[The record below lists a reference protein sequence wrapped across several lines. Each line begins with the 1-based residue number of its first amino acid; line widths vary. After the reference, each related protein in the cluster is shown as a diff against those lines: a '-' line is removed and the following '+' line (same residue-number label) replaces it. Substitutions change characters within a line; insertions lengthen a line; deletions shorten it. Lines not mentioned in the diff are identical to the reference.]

1 MTAEEKEYWEMRAD
15 KGFMHML
22 LMPCRLLFR
31 LVVLLLV
38 PIRVAVRAALSA
50 PRRCASA
57 CLGSCKTSRV
67 AVDIEQPTSI
77 VPVGDEVPTAG
88 EKGATIVTVCS
99 EDAINGEQ
107 PPCNDEKLLVMQNV
121 PTVSGT
127 PVEVQVSGPEDT
139 GGTVNDEPDMQAS
152 TIP

>member
-1 MTAEEKEYWEMRAD
+1 M
-15 KGFMHML
+15 
-22 LMPCRLLFR
+22 
-31 LVVLLLV
+31 
-38 PIRVAVRAALSA
+38 
-50 PRRCASA
+50 
-57 CLGSCKTSRV
+57 GSCKTSRV

-88 EKGATIVTVCS
+88 EQGATVVTVCS
-99 EDAINGEQ
+99 KKDAVNGEQ
-107 PPCNDEKLLVMQNV
+107 PPCDDDKPLVMQNV
-121 PTVSGT
+121 PMVSGT